1 MASMLLA
8 ASCLSTSTVFPEAT
22 TDSLFWIISDPPSL
36 TAWEAAEQWCNSA
49 VALSWPCI
57 AVGNWKKDYIECM
70 VVGCCNHQQSPF
82 HYSVR
87 VLGGYCIDVP
97 WSFSCRANEQCLN
110 LSMFSMPERTTV
122 IGDYN
127 TIWWLTTLNWKSRLC
142 QIYNLSALS
151 NTKPWYIANRPPR
164 LINSINCSSNSPK
177 FHSLSLQYNFAWMQC
192 KMFCVYVYKMS
203 LLESV

>member
-70 VVGCCNHQQSPF
+70 VVGCCNNQQSPF
-82 HYSVR
+82 HYSQSGFLVVI
-87 VLGGYCIDVP
+87 VLMCHGHFLVEQMNNAWIYAAVL
-97 WSFSCRANEQCLN
+97 WENFSYPNSN
-110 LSMFSMPERTTV
+110 
-122 IGDYN
+122 
-127 TIWWLTTLNWKSRLC
+127 NWKKILPLF
-142 QIYNLSALS
+142 Y
-151 NTKPWYIANRPPR
+151 PYPV
-164 LINSINCSSNSPK
+164 
-177 FHSLSLQYNFAWMQC
+177 QY
-192 KMFCVYVYKMS
+192 S
-203 LLESV
+203 ETE